1 MKSNKKKKRQY
12 KSKKKQSKI
21 IQFFLLLFIFLLSII
36 FFINYI
42 NENESNRVN
51 IFSFNKFNNN
61 FSQNAD
67 ETLEESEEISE
78 YSYIFDEDPQN
89 KNENNSADK
98 LPVDSFYEKNSDQQ
112 EKIEKNNKSEPESIF
127 QNPENII
134 QPKGKKEIYIILDD
148 FGYQDTT
155 ERILKLPFK
164 ISVAILPGLPYSDK
178 GYKAFSSSTNITPML
193 HIPMQSI
200 NNNGYSEKIEI
211 RVNDDYATIKN
222 KLEYFHKLVP
232 AFFANN
238 HMGSKVSLN
247 KQVASIVLKILS
259 SMGIRFIDSNTIDGS
274 LFLDAGKE
282 LGYPVFQNMFFL
294 DYLED
299 KDLPQREFNSALNT
313 LKNRDFVIIIGHN
326 TKENTLSFLEHLA
339 KTDIFDKYEF
349 LTIRDLFERH

>member
-1 MKSNKKKKRQY
+1 MKNNKRKKKHY
-12 KSKKKQSKI
+12 KGIKKEGKI
-21 IQFFLLLFIFLLSII
+21 VQLFLLLFIFLLSII

-42 NENESNRVN
+42 SENESSRIN

-67 ETLEESEEISE
+67 ETLEKSEEISE
-78 YSYIFDEDPQN
+78 YSYLFDEDPQN
-89 KNENNSADK
+89 KSEKESSEK
-98 LPVDSFYEKNSDQQ
+98 LPVDFSYEKNLDQK
-112 EKIEKNNKSEPESIF
+112 EIIEKNNKSKPENIF

-200 NNNGYSEKIEI
+200 NNNSSSEKLEI

>member
-1 MKSNKKKKRQY
+1 MKNNKRKKKHY
-12 KSKKKQSKI
+12 KGIKKEGKI
-21 IQFFLLLFIFLLSII
+21 VQLFLLLFIFLLSII

-42 NENESNRVN
+42 SENESSRIN

-67 ETLEESEEISE
+67 ETLEKSEEISE
-78 YSYIFDEDPQN
+78 YSYLFDEDPQN
-89 KNENNSADK
+89 KSEKESSEK
-98 LPVDSFYEKNSDQQ
+98 LPVDFSYEKNLDQK
-112 EKIEKNNKSEPESIF
+112 EIIEKNNKSKPENIF